1 MRWLKKFRGGLA
13 LLAIIGATVGAC
25 LVPAAASAAYNGQEL
40 DVFSSGGAGCPTS
53 DTVSGLNQYGSYVS
67 HRFAIGCGWTPLNG
81 WWWWG
86 TVKVVENLPPYT
98 LTYYFNVPR
107 NTGSPAPYIYE
118 YIA

>member
-25 LVPAAASAAYNGQEL
+25 VVPAAASAAHNGQEL
-40 DVFSSGGAGCPTS
+40 DVFSPRRRWLPHLGHRLW
-53 DTVSGLNQYGSYVS
+53 LNQYGTYVT
-67 HRFAIGCGWTPLNG
+67 HRFAVGCGWTPLNG

-86 TVKVVENLPPYT
+86 TVKLVENLQPYT

-107 NTGSPAPYIYE
+107 NTGSPAPYFYK